1 MIVECPKC
9 GSRYRLGEDRKGEK
23 QVQVRCSACKTVFKI
38 VNPSPEDE
46 AAAGQPGTPAGKE
59 RILVCDDALFFRTML
74 EEMLTEAGYTV
85 ELAASGEEA
94 LSKVVEVRPAL
105 LILDLQLPGMSG
117 FDVLKVLRDSES
129 SKDLPVLAM
138 SAVYTES
145 SDVMELEDVGA
156 DDYIGK
162 KFKAEHLLR
171 RVKNLLG
178 PAAGA

>member
-9 GSRYRLGEDRKGEK
+9 GGRYRVGEERMNEK
-23 QVQVRCSACKTVFKI
+23 EVQVRCSACKTVFKI
-38 VNPSPEDE
+38 AQPEPTGGG
-46 AAAGQPGTPAGKE
+46 ASRQPGTLSGKE

-74 EEMLTEAGYTV
+74 EEMLTEAGYAV

-117 FDVLKVLRDSES
+117 FDVLKVIRDSES
-129 SKDLPVLAM
+129 SKSLPVLAM
-138 SAVYTES
+138 SAVYTDS
-145 SDVMELEDVGA
+145 SDIMDLEDIGA

-178 PAAGA
+178 SAGGN

>member
-9 GSRYRLGEDRKGEK
+9 GSRYRIGEERMSEK
-23 QVQVRCSACKTVFKI
+23 EVQVRCSSCKTVFKI
-38 VNPSPEDE
+38 AQPEPKGGGGS
-46 AAAGQPGTPAGKE
+46 GQPGTLSGKE

-94 LSKVVEVRPAL
+94 LSKVVEVRPDL

-129 SKDLPVLAM
+129 SKSLPVLAM
-138 SAVYTES
+138 SAVYTDS
-145 SDVMELEDVGA
+145 SDIMDLEDVGA

-162 KFKAEHLLR
+162 KFKSEHLLR
-171 RVKNLLG
+171 RVRNLLG
-178 PAAGA
+178 SAGGN

>member
-9 GSRYRLGEDRKGEK
+9 GSRYRLGEDRKREEE
-23 QVQVRCSACKTVFKI
+23 VQVRCGACKTVFKI
-38 VNPSPEDE
+38 VKPAHVGET
-46 AAAGQPGTPAGKE
+46 AAGQPGAPSGKE

-74 EEMLTEAGYTV
+74 EEILTGDGYTV

-117 FDVLKVLRDSES
+117 FEVLKVLRDSES

-138 SAVYTES
+138 SAVYTDS
-145 SDVMELEDVGA
+145 SDIMELEDVGA

-171 RVKNLLG
+171 RVRNLLG
-178 PAAGA
+178 SAAGT